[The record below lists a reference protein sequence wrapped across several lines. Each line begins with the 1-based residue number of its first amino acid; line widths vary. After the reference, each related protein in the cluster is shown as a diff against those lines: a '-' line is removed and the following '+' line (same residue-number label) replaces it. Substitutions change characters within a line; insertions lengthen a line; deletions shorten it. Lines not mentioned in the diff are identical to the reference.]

1 MAIFTCLFA
10 WWQNN
15 LVSTAKYSWR
25 WIQPITSN
33 GCWILKINWSIFT
46 SWCCG
51 VCSPTSCWDG
61 CVGSMMGV
69 DNWWIW
75 IIKSDCS
82 AYSLSCTW
90 VGCTCNFP
98 VLMRRREWN
107 SNSPSADIY
116 SVWLLFYQFL
126 LLLQLLL
133 LLLLWLILILFR
145 IFAQDLLGFL

>member
-1 MAIFTCLFA
+1 MAIFTCLFT

-15 LVSTAKYSWR
+15 LVSTAKYSWG

-33 GCWILKINWSIFT
+33 HCGILKINWSIFT
-46 SWCCG
+46 PWCCR

-69 DNWWIW
+69 NYWWIW

-90 VGCTCNFP
+90 VRCTCNFP
-98 VLMRRREWN
+98 VLMWRREWN
-107 SNSPSADIY
+107 SNSPSNIY

-126 LLLQLLL
+126 LLLMLLL
-133 LLLLWLILILFR
+133 LSLIMKLVILFR
-145 IFAQDLLGFL
+145 IFAQDLLCLL